1 MCFYTRKVRAM
12 KKDDFYIEPTPTES
26 PAERAERYSRR
37 RKIKKV
43 VVIIV
48 VIAIIIAVGKLLPA
62 LGPFD
67 PRGLIKSRNPMWG

>member
-1 MCFYTRKVRAM
+1 M

-67 PRGLIKSRNPMWG
+67 PRGLIKSRHPMWG